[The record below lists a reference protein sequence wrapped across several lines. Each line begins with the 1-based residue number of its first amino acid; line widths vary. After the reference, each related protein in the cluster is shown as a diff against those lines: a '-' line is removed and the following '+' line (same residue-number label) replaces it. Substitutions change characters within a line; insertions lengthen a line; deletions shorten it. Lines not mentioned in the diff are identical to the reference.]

1 MATVIGETIDRY
13 RVVEKLGQGGMGVV
27 YKARDTLL
35 GRFVALK
42 ALPPESPAD
51 EERRHRF
58 IEEAK
63 AASALQHPGIVSVYD
78 VVQANGQDYIV
89 MEYVSGGTLEQ
100 RMGQR
105 ALPLSRG
112 LRYGE
117 QIADALARAHAAG
130 IVHRDLKPSNVMVTE
145 DDTAKILDF
154 GLAKLTEVPF
164 PGDDAPTISRHAEHL
179 SQGGAIA
186 GTLAYMSPE
195 QAAGRP
201 VDARTDVFSFGVLL
215 YEMLTGRHPFR
226 RGSQLETL
234 SAIREAEPERPGQV
248 APGLPPEAE
257 RAILRCLHK
266 DPSRRWQ
273 SMSDLSAVLHD
284 LREDSESG
292 RAKRVAPPAA
302 GARHHIPVLAAL
314 VRRWRWT
321 IPAAVALAA
330 TALLLWSPWRARA
343 PAAALDPRRVVVAI
357 FENRT
362 GDATL
367 DPLGKMAADWI
378 SEGLSQLESLQVV
391 PSTTVFDISREAPR
405 ATTSP
410 PRDPVRGLA
419 AATGAGL
426 VVSGAFHLE
435 GTDLRVQARITDAS
449 TGTLTA
455 LEPTSSPR
463 EAPMAAIDAARKR
476 VMGML
481 AVRFDPAWNW
491 VPMAAGAAPTY
502 EAYQEFLGGVEL
514 IGADDAGAIERFK
527 RALEIDPT
535 FITPRMSI
543 IARSPDSEE
552 RARQVAI
559 LETQRGRLNP
569 AQRQWVTVVRAAVAG
584 HNEEALVAAREA
596 VRLQPPSPA
605 SNFQLAFY
613 AQGAG
618 HAREAVL
625 ALSAPLDWER
635 VFERPGARGGFYFYN
650 LAESLHLLG
659 EHERELAEV
668 RRGCAIHP
676 ELLFLRTREGQAL
689 AALGRLDEIDR
700 VVDDGLAMSGDHDWM
715 MLEIAAELGTHG
727 HPEAARVLARRAVA
741 WHRDHP
747 PPKGSEDQRRA
758 LGRTLQIAEMWDE
771 AQALYTQA
779 AREIPDDLE
788 YQAALGWLAARRGD
802 RATARRIS
810 DRLGRLERP
819 YLLGRHTFLR
829 AGIEA
834 HLGEKDR
841 AVELLRTSLA
851 QGIWYDI
858 DLHHD
863 LGLQPLHGYPPYEAL
878 VRPKE

>member
-1 MATVIGETIDRY
+1 MIGQTIGRY

-27 YKARDTLL
+27 YKARDALL

-42 ALPPESPAD
+42 ALPPESAPDA
-51 EERRHRF
+51 ERRRRF

-63 AASALQHPGIVSVYD
+63 AASALQHPGIVGVLD
-78 VVQANGQDYIV
+78 VLSADGQDVIV
-89 MEYVSGGTLEQ
+89 MEYVPGETLEQ

-112 LRYGE
+112 LRYAE

-130 IVHRDLKPSNVMVTE
+130 IVHRDLKPANVMVTE
-145 DDTAKILDF
+145 DDTVKILDF
-154 GLAKLTEVPF
+154 GLAKLTEAPF
-164 PGDDAPTISRHAEHL
+164 PGDEAPTVSRGHAEHL
-179 SQGGAIA
+179 SREGVIA

-195 QAAGRP
+195 QTAGRS

-226 RGSQLETL
+226 RGSSLETL
-234 SAIREAEPERPGQV
+234 SAIREADPTPPGQV

-273 SMSDLSAVLHD
+273 SMSDLKAVLQD
-284 LREDSESG
+284 LREDSDAEA
-292 RAKRVAPPAA
+292 RAGPAA
-302 GARHHIPVLAAL
+302 SRRRVPILAAL
-314 VRRWRWT
+314 GTRWRWT
-321 IPAAVALAA
+321 VPAAAVVAA

-343 PAAALDPRRVVVAI
+343 PAAALDPRRVVVAV

-362 GDATL
+362 GDASL

-378 SEGLSQLESLQVV
+378 GEGLSRIESLRVV
-391 PSTTVFDISREAPR
+391 PSATVFDMMRGTPRVAAAP
-405 ATTSP
+405 P
-410 PRDPVRGLA
+410 PDPVQGLA

-426 VVSGAFHLE
+426 VVSGAYHLE
-435 GTDLRVQARITDAS
+435 GANLRVQARVTDAS
-449 TGTLTA
+449 TGTVTLC
-455 LEPTSSPR
+455 EPSSSPR
-463 EAPMAAIDAARKR
+463 EAPMAVIDAVRQR
-476 VMGML
+476 VMGAL

-491 VPMAAGAAPTY
+491 IPMDAGAAPTY
-502 EAYQEFLGGVEL
+502 EAYQEYLGGVDL
-514 IGADDAGAIERFK
+514 AGGDDAGAIRRFK
-527 RALEIDPT
+527 RALELDSA
-535 FITPRMSI
+535 FVAPRMAI
-543 IARSPDSEE
+543 IMRSSEPAE
-552 RARQVAI
+552 KAAQVAL
-559 LETQRGRLNP
+559 LERQRGQLNP
-569 AQRQWVTVVRAAVAG
+569 AQRQWLTVARAAVAG
-584 HNEEALVAAREA
+584 RNEEALAAAREA
-596 VRLQPPSPA
+596 VRLQPPSTT

-613 AQGAG
+613 AQAAG

-625 ALSAPLDWER
+625 ALSVPLDWGR

-659 EHERELAEV
+659 EHERELVEV

-676 ELLFLRTREGQAL
+676 ELLFLRTWEGQAL
-689 AALGRLDEIDR
+689 AALGRTGEIDR
-700 VVDDGLAMSGDHDWM
+700 VVDDGLAMAGDHSWM
-715 MLEIAAELGTHG
+715 MLGVAAELGTHG
-727 HPEAARVLARRAVA
+727 HPEAARALARRAVA

-747 PPKGSEDQRRA
+747 PPKDDEDRRRA
-758 LGRTLQIAEMWDE
+758 LGRTLQVAEMWDE
-771 AQALYTQA
+771 ARALYAQA
-779 AREIPDDLE
+779 AREAPDDLE

-810 DRLGRLERP
+810 DRLGRVERP
-819 YLLGRHTFLR
+819 YLLGRHTLLR

-858 DLHHD
+858 DLHND
-863 LGLQPLHGYPPYEAL
+863 LGLQPLRGYPPYEAL
-878 VRPKE
+878 VKPKE